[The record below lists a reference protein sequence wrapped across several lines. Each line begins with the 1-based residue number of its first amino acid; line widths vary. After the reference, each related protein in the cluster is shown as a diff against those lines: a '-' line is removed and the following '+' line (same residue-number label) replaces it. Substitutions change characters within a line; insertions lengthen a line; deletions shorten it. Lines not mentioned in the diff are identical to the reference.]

1 MNKPENRVDQ
11 IVSDLLR
18 GRRLRLR
25 GGDAE
30 EKAAITAAA
39 RLVAAR
45 QGPQRMN
52 PAFRKRLEGA
62 IESAPEEPWLTR
74 RAALVAGLGLAA
86 GAVTG
91 GLVAKALQPVVRSKP
106 GGAARVGG
114 ELINPMPGRW
124 IDVAAMAELVEGQ
137 GKRVTAGGVGAYL
150 FRQGSTVSAVSSIC
164 SHLPCELQWS
174 SAGGVLNCPCHPAS
188 FTPEGKSTDETYPL
202 PALHTVQVR
211 VTSAGRVEVL
221 GTA

>member
-1 MNKPENRVDQ
+1 VNKPENRVDK

-39 RLVAAR
+39 RLIAAR

-62 IESAPEEPWLTR
+62 LESAPRNEWLTR
-74 RAALVAGLGLAA
+74 RSALVAGLGLAA

-91 GLVAKALQPVVRSKP
+91 GLVARVLEP
-106 GGAARVGG
+106 AARGG
-114 ELINPMPGRW
+114 PAAVSRVPGEPITPRNGRW
-124 IDVAAMAELVEGQ
+124 IDVTAMADLVEGQ
-137 GKRVTAGGVGAYL
+137 GKRVTAGGVGAFL
-150 FRQGSTVSAVSSIC
+150 FRHGDSVRAVSSIC
-164 SHLPCELQWS
+164 SHLPCELSWNS
-174 SAGGVLNCPCHPAS
+174 VGGLLDCPCHPAS
-188 FTPEGKSTDETYPL
+188 FTPEGKSVDDTYGL
-202 PALHTVQVR
+202 PSLNTVQVR
-211 VTSAGRVEVL
+211 VTGAGRVEVL

>member
-1 MNKPENRVDQ
+1 MNKPENRVDR

-25 GGDAE
+25 GGDAD

-52 PAFRKRLEGA
+52 PAFRKRLEQA
-62 IESAPEEPWLTR
+62 IESAPLDPWLTR

-91 GLVAKALQPVVRSKP
+91 GLVAKALEPAARYKTG
-106 GGAARVGG
+106 GGARAAG
-114 ELINPMPGRW
+114 EPINPIQGRW
-124 IDVAAMAELVEGQ
+124 IDVAALVELVEGQ
-137 GKRVTAGGVGAYL
+137 GTRVTAGGVGAYL
-150 FRQGSTVSAVSSIC
+150 FRRGDSVQAVSSIC
-164 SHLPCELQWS
+164 SHLPCELHWS
-174 SAGGVLNCPCHPAS
+174 FQGGVLNCSCHPAS
-188 FTPEGKSTDETYPL
+188 FTPDGRSTDGTYPL
-202 PALHTVQVR
+202 PSLNTVQVR
-211 VTSAGRVEVL
+211 VTAAGRVEVL

>member
-1 MNKPENRVDQ
+1 MNKPENRIDR

-39 RLVAAR
+39 RLAAAR

-52 PAFRKRLEGA
+52 PAFRKRLEQA
-62 IESAPEEPWLTR
+62 LESAPKEPWMTR

-86 GAVTG
+86 TAVAG
-91 GLVAKALQPVVRSKP
+91 GLVGRALEP
-106 GGAARVGG
+106 AATASPRVGG
-114 ELINPMPGRW
+114 GPINPVGGRW
-124 IDVAAMAELVEGQ
+124 VDVAAMSDLVEGQ
-137 GKRVTAGGVGAYL
+137 GKRVTAGGVGAFL
-150 FRQGSTVSAVSSIC
+150 FRRGDTVTAVTSIC
-164 SHLPCELQWS
+164 THLPCELWWNHGEGLLDCS
-174 SAGGVLNCPCHPAS
+174 CHPAS
-188 FTPEGKSTDETYPL
+188 FTPEGKSTDPTYPL
-202 PALHTVQVR
+202 PTLNPVYVR
-211 VTSAGRVEVL
+211 VTATGRVEVL